1 MTFLSQDRI
10 VRATSDAAKL
20 RLVLV
25 DATRAAQS
33 ISGKHEAQGYAAQL
47 LGESIASAL
56 LLASDLKGQ
65 GTVQLRFTL
74 SGDISRVSADA
85 TPFGLVR
92 AMIPRDDILR
102 TGSFEPMLSPQT
114 LRVVKLDRHGNRLSE
129 GVVEMVS
136 PDISA
141 SMTHYLRQSEQGT
154 YLLRVMARYDAAESR
169 LRFAGGLLVEAF
181 PGHVAADWSRVEA
194 LVSDLDLADYV
205 RADGQGL
212 RLGAVQERFEAEFP
226 LQVHKEFEIEPFCP
240 CSDESVLRALS
251 SLGREGLESL
261 FLENRE
267 AEMFCEFCRKRYT
280 VSVPQILALLNEA
293 EEKEMLGLEPE
304 LPEEPGDGETPGEP
318 EDRG

>member
-10 VRATSDAAKL
+10 VRATSDAAKF

-25 DATRAAQS
+25 DATRAAQA
-33 ISGKHEAQGYAAQL
+33 IAEKHEARGYASQL

-74 SGDISRVSADA
+74 SGDISRVNADA

-92 AMIPRDDILR
+92 AMIPRDEVLR
-102 TGSFEPMLSPQT
+102 TGSFEPMILPQT
-114 LRVVKLDRHGNRLSE
+114 LRVIKLDRDGNRLSE
-129 GVVEMVS
+129 GVVEMVD

-141 SMTHYLRQSEQGT
+141 SMNHYLKQSEQGT
-154 YLLRVMARYDAAESR
+154 YLLRVASRYDEAESR

-181 PGHVAADWSRVEA
+181 PGFAPADWAKVE
-194 LVSDLDLADYV
+194 SLAKSIDMEAFT
-205 RADGQGL
+205 REEGPGL
-212 RLGAVQERFEAEFP
+212 RLGAVQDVFGSEFT

-240 CSDESVLRALS
+240 CTEEGVLRALS

-267 AEMFCEFCRKRYT
+267 AEMFCEFCRKRYV
-280 VSVPQILALLNEA
+280 VSVPQILGLLNEA
-293 EEKEMLGLEPE
+293 EEKEIMGKEPEEPRIDEPE
-304 LPEEPGDGETPGEP
+304 LPGEEKE
-318 EDRG
+318 

>member
-10 VRATSDAAKL
+10 VRATSDAARL

-33 ISGKHEAQGYAAQL
+33 ISAKHEARGYAAQL
-47 LGESIASAL
+47 LGESVASAL

-65 GTVQLRFTL
+65 GTVQLRFSL
-74 SGDISRVSADA
+74 SGDISRVNADA

-92 AMIPRDDILR
+92 AMIPRDEILG
-102 TGSFEPMLSPQT
+102 TGSFEPMLMPQT
-114 LRVVKLDRHGNRLSE
+114 LRVIKLDRHGNRLSE

-136 PDISA
+136 ADISE
-141 SMTHYLRQSEQGT
+141 SMTHYLGQSEQGT
-154 YLLRVMARYDAAESR
+154 YVLRVMARYDEAESR
-169 LRFAGGLLVEAF
+169 LRFAGGVLVEAF
-181 PGHVAADWSRVEA
+181 PGFAPADWSRVEELLA
-194 LVSDLDLADYV
+194 SLDLGGYV

-212 RLGAVQERFEAEFP
+212 RLGALQERFQAEFP
-226 LQVHKEFEIEPFCP
+226 LQVHKEFEVEPFCP
-240 CSDESVLRALS
+240 CSEESVLRALS

-280 VSVPQILALLNEA
+280 VSVPQILGLLNEA
-293 EEKEMLGLEPE
+293 EEKEMLGRETE
-304 LPEEPGDGETPGEP
+304 LPEEPEEPDGK
-318 EDRG
+318 